1 LADGIAA
8 VSPEETLVK
17 RLAGLCDHR
26 GSDVRI
32 GLEAPLRP
40 SGWPRAETPARWWRW
55 KTATS
60 FAWQAE
66 EHINILELRA
76 ALATLRWRSRQ
87 RRFLGRRV
95 LHLLDSAV
103 VIGVLTKRR
112 SANHVTGA
120 LVRRA
125 KALELA
131 SNIHVLYAF
140 IRSTHNPADK
150 PSRRFNI
157 KKKGKFAH
165 HAVPR
170 K

>member
-1 LADGIAA
+1 M
-8 VSPEETLVK
+8 K
-17 RLAGLCDHR
+17 RLDGLCDHR
-26 GSDVRI
+26 GSDVMI

-60 FAWQAE
+60 FAWQAK
-66 EHINILELRA
+66 EHINTLELRA
-76 ALATLRWRSRQ
+76 ALATLRWRLRQ
-87 RRFLGRRV
+87 RGLLCRRV

-112 SANHVTGA
+112 SANHVMGA

-125 KALELA
+125 NALELA
-131 SNIHVLYAF
+131 SNIHFLYACT
-140 IRSTHNPADK
+140 RSTHNPADK
-150 PSRRFNI
+150 PSRRFDI

-165 HAVPR
+165 HAVQR